1 MHQQQDSIVLGR
13 RPVQPVPPRA
23 RRLSLVVRA
32 RQWGGGKGEVWV
44 WSGPY
49 LIEGCG
55 GELRRVSVEGQ
66 ARDALV
72 VRRVDL
78 AQRLAARQLEHL

>member
-1 MHQQQDSIVLGR
+1 MHQQQDSILLGR
-13 RPVQPVPPRA
+13 RAGPTGKAAQLGGESTAVGGREGG
-23 RRLSLVVRA
+23 REVR
-32 RQWGGGKGEVWV
+32 VWC
-44 WSGPY
+44 GPY
-49 LIEGCG
+49 LVEGCG
-55 GELRRVSVEGQ
+55 GELRGVPVEGQ